1 MEEKVTSTNV
11 DIATVA
17 PTWHMYSS
25 EEVEEVI
32 ARL

>member
-1 MEEKVTSTNV
+1 MVLQVTPINV

-17 PTWHMYSS
+17 PQYKLYTQDEIS
-25 EEVEEVI
+25 EVI